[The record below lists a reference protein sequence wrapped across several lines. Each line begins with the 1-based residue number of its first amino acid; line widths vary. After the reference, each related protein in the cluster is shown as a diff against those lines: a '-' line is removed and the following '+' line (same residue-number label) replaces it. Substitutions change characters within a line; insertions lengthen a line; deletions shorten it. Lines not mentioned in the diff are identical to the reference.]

1 MYGQASM
8 KPSQDD
14 ELRGMEAAR
23 QLMGFFPNGAA
34 SDPKIFEAGLCQLL
48 SVYPQWALKQ
58 ACDVH
63 HGLPSAHRFLPSLAE
78 IREYLEALLAADRR
92 HRELIERWTKPALPA
107 PAPDRGARP
116 TYEALKSKHEEHWGI
131 INPDHV
137 ERGRQTVL
145 QAEAKLR
152 AIIGDD
158 AFDVLPD
165 VLLPEGLRKC
175 GSTRAVADLVP
186 AEVKMVRA
194 EALKNAKAVDGSD
207 WPKASWELCKIL
219 GRSAEEDQAT

>member
-92 HRELIERWTKPALPA
+92 HRELIERW
-107 PAPDRGARP
+107 
-116 TYEALKSKHEEHWGI
+116 KSQRYQLLLRIG
-131 INPDHV
+131 
-137 ERGRQTVL
+137 ERGRRT
-145 QAEAKLR
+145 K
-152 AIIGDD
+152 
-158 AFDVLPD
+158 P
-165 VLLPEGLRKC
+165 
-175 GSTRAVADLVP
+175 S
-186 AEVKMVRA
+186 
-194 EALKNAKAVDGSD
+194 
-207 WPKASWELCKIL
+207 KASTKNTGASSILTMWREVDKQRCKRKRNS
-219 GRSAEEDQAT
+219 GR

>member
-1 MYGQASM
+1 
-8 KPSQDD
+8 
-14 ELRGMEAAR
+14 MEAAR
-23 QLMGFFPNGAA
+23 LLMGFFPNGAA

-48 SVYPQWALKQ
+48 SVYPLWALKQ

-137 ERGRQTVL
+137 ERGRC
-145 QAEAKLR
+145 R
-152 AIIGDD
+152 IS
-158 AFDVLPD
+158 P
-165 VLLPEGLRKC
+165 
-175 GSTRAVADLVP
+175 
-186 AEVKMVRA
+186 
-194 EALKNAKAVDGSD
+194 
-207 WPKASWELCKIL
+207 L
-219 GRSAEEDQAT
+219 GTT